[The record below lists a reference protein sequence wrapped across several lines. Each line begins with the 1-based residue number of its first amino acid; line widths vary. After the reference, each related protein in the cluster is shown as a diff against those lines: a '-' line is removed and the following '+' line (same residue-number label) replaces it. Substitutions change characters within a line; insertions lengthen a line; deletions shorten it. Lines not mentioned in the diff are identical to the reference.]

1 VSALEHPASPFGDAL
16 DHGDA
21 VNPSGV
27 SDRPRRRSWELLLWI
42 LSAALVASGAALL
55 WQASTDGSF
64 DMEQTATTI
73 EMDAETGRIASCQ
86 TRVGPCP
93 RTLATD
99 GLAYALAL
107 PALGSGTTGLL
118 LGIALRARRATQ
130 QQPESPSQSHLQPQP
145 QPQPQHDGRSTS
157 PQEVRAQPVRPLQPR
172 SASATPP
179 RAGSLR
185 TETTAS
191 FAPFM
196 PPGQP
201 PAQQPDD
208 DPARR

>member
-1 VSALEHPASPFGDAL
+1 VSALEHQATPFGDAL
-16 DHGDA
+16 DHGAA
-21 VNPSGV
+21 VDPSGV
-27 SDRPRRRSWELLLWI
+27 LDRPRRRSWELLLWI

-55 WQASTDGSF
+55 WPASTDGSF

-118 LGIALRARRATQ
+118 LGIALRARRTTQ
-130 QQPESPSQSHLQPQP
+130 QQPEPQSHLHPQP
-145 QPQPQHDGRSTS
+145 QPQPQHERSAL
-157 PQEVRAQPVRPLQPR
+157 PQKAPAQPEQLLRPR
-172 SASATPP
+172 DARATPP
-179 RAGSLR
+179 SPRSLR
-185 TETTAS
+185 DGTTAS

-196 PPGQP
+196 PPGQ
-201 PAQQPDD
+201 QPDD

>member
-1 VSALEHPASPFGDAL
+1 MSALEHQASPFGDAL
-16 DHGDA
+16 DHGAA
-21 VNPSGV
+21 VDPSGV

-118 LGIALRARRATQ
+118 LGIALRARRTTQ
-130 QQPESPSQSHLQPQP
+130 QQPESQSHLH
-145 QPQPQHDGRSTS
+145 PQPQH
-157 PQEVRAQPVRPLQPR
+157 ER
-172 SASATPP
+172 SALPQKAPTQPEQLLRPRDARATPP
-179 RAGSLR
+179 SPRSLYDG
-185 TETTAS
+185 TTAS

-201 PAQQPDD
+201 PAPQPDD